1 MNFSKNRR
9 SQSGQTLVESALVII
24 VLLFTLFGI
33 IDFGQVLFFHQALVE
48 RARAGVRYSAVT
60 YPFVA
65 SDIQNMTVYGNTA
78 GTGNPILANLAT
90 SNVIAAQTGIQGC
103 NGSRVS
109 VTISNYPFD
118 FSLFIIK
125 NIANWQI
132 TESLPW
138 EAPAASVCP
147 DNEGW

>member
-1 MNFSKNRR
+1 MKILKNRR
-9 SQSGQTLVESALVII
+9 TQSGQTLVESALII
-24 VLLFTLFGI
+24 LVLLFTLFGI
-33 IDFGQVLFFHQALVE
+33 VDLGQVLFFHQALVE

-78 GTGNPILANLAT
+78 GTGNSILANLAT
-90 SNVIAAQTGIQGC
+90 SNVTATQTGIQGC
-103 NGSRVS
+103 NGSRVT
-109 VTISNYPFD
+109 VTISNYPFN
-118 FSLFIIK
+118 FSIFLIK

-132 TESLPW
+132 SESLPW
-138 EAPAASVCP
+138 EAPANTVCP